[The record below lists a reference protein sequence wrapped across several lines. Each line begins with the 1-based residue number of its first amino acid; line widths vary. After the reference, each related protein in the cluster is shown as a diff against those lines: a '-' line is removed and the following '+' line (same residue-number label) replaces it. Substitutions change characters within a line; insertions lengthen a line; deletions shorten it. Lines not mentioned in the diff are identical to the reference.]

1 MLGFLWN
8 GLLLAFINRKQLYQR
23 RFEATDYY
31 LLHAERVSYCILQ
44 FIAPCARSPY
54 LCSVSLSLLRS
65 LSPPPSLTLT
75 HSLSLEKCMRINIS
89 DNSHSAIILLKCL
102 IKSCIQ

>member
-65 LSPPPSLTLT
+65 LPPPFSHSHSLTL
-75 HSLSLEKCMRINIS
+75 SRKMYAYKYFRQFPFGDYIVEMF
-89 DNSHSAIILLKCL
+89 D
-102 IKSCIQ
+102 